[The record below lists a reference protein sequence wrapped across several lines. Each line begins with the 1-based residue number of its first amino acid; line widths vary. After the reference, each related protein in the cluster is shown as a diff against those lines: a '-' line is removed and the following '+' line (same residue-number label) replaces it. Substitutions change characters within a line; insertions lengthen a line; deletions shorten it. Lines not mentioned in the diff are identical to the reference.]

1 MGTSHYGARLALAG
15 LLITS
20 GIGFAACGSDDEAPS
35 ASAPIP
41 DSRPA
46 VSSASVVTDRATAM
60 SAPPPSSSIDTTV
73 QSPAPVEIVGVYEA
87 VEAYPACGNEP
98 LHHGGVTWYP
108 LGRNG
113 YEPIDSAL
121 QARVNEILAVE
132 RQEPADAR
140 FQGFGRVPYP
150 GPGDD
155 IGTLVVW
162 ADGVARWVSDSGT
175 IDVWM
180 IDDEITYM
188 WVC

>member
-1 MGTSHYGARLALAG
+1 MAYRYRPTGMGTSHYGARLALAG
-15 LLITS
+15 LLIAS

-46 VSSASVVTDRATAM
+46 ISSASVVTDPGTAM
-60 SAPPPSSSIDTTV
+60 SAPPPSSSFDTTV
-73 QSPAPVEIVGVYEA
+73 QSPAPVEIVGVYEG

-113 YEPIDSAL
+113 YDPIDSTL

-132 RQEPADAR
+132 RGSGERTLSGLCAGADPWPGR
-140 FQGFGRVPYP
+140 RHRNVGRVGGRGRP
-150 GPGDD
+150 
-155 IGTLVVW
+155 L
-162 ADGVARWVSDSGT
+162 GVRQRRD
-175 IDVWM
+175 
-180 IDDEITYM
+180 
-188 WVC
+188 